1 MAFAHGYP
9 MADLMRMREA
19 MHQLSQPYRGPGDGE
34 EGAWG
39 QATWMPPVDIYE
51 TEDGYVLEAELP
63 GFTTEDVDIELVENR
78 LTLRG
83 ERRPMSDVKEEQY
96 RRHERAYGRFER
108 SFLLPALIDRDHVTA
123 EMHHGVLTLR
133 LPKSDLATPKRIPIR
148 EAAGSPA
155 T

>member
-1 MAFAHGYP
+1 
-9 MADLMRMREA
+9 
-19 MHQLSQPYRGPGDGE
+19 
-34 EGAWG
+34 
-39 QATWMPPVDIYE
+39 MPPVDIYE
-51 TEDGYVLEAELP
+51 TEDAYVLEAELP

-83 ERRPMSDVKEEQY
+83 ERRPMSEVRKKY

-133 LPKSDLATPKRIPIR
+133 LPKRPAKPKRIPIR